1 MSLVNPQ
8 LERIFYGFE
17 LDFLILN
24 SLIEN
29 KENVEENVK
38 ILLLMSRGHL
48 GACCGFVGDAGAPGQ
63 PFCNGSL
70 VISLGSATFQ

>member
-17 LDFLILN
+17 LDFFA
-24 SLIEN
+24 LIEN
-29 KENVEENVK
+29 EENVEENVK
-38 ILLLMSRGHL
+38 ILLLMRRGYL